1 VTGDTCTPVNTG
13 GDQWLAE
20 NIVEDCAVEA
30 NFLINT
36 YTVAA
41 SAASGEGSITP
52 PSQLVDHGSDAT
64 FTVTPATGWSL
75 DSVVGD
81 TCTPG
86 NTGADQWLAENI
98 VEDCAVEASFLINT
112 YTLGGTVS
120 GLEGSGLVLS
130 LDDVE
135 TLSIAASGA
144 FTFLAELD
152 HGTAWS
158 VSVETQPAGPAQTCS
173 VSNGS
178 SPGITGDVDNIS
190 VVCSTDAFEISGTIA
205 GLTASGL
212 VLNLNGS
219 ESLPLGAGSTS
230 FQFADAVADG
240 SDYLVRVETQPDG
253 QWCEVSDGQGT
264 VSGGPV
270 EDVRVSCSDV
280 GISLSLTDINFGFVI
295 LGVKETRGFTVSNP
309 GTNPLIISGITSPG
323 SPFSIISNSCSPLPR
338 TLNAGESCMVAIEL
352 DSGTLGDFEAEILIT
367 SNAQDSPQAVTVRGA
382 IISPLA
388 VPLLSP
394 LALLLLIL
402 MLLVAARVRIRS
414 RQKA

>member
-1 VTGDTCTPVNTG
+1 GT
-13 GDQWLAE
+13 
-20 NIVEDCAVEA
+20 
-30 NFLINT
+30 
-36 YTVAA
+36 
-41 SAASGEGSITP
+41 ITP
-52 PSQLVDHGSDAT
+52 PSQSVDHGSDAT
-64 FTVTPATGWSL
+64 FTITPETGWSL
-75 DSVVGD
+75 DSVTGD
-81 TCTPG
+81 TCTPVS
-86 NTGADQWLAENI
+86 TGADQWLAENI
-98 VEDCAVEASFLINT
+98 IEDCSVEASFLINT
-112 YTLGGTVS
+112 YTIGGTVS

-158 VSVETQPAGPAQTCS
+158 VSVETQPTDLAQTCS

-190 VVCSTDAFEISGTIA
+190 VVCSTDTFEIGGSVV

-219 ESLPLGAGSTS
+219 ESLPLGAGSSS

-240 SDYLVRVETQPDG
+240 SDYLVTVETQPDG
-253 QWCEVSDGQGT
+253 QWCEVSNSQGT

-270 EDVRVSCSDV
+270 EDVQVNCSDV
-280 GISLSLTDINFGFVI
+280 GIGLSLTDINFGLVI
-295 LGVKETRGFTVSNP
+295 LGVTDTRFLTISNP
-309 GTNPLIISGITSPG
+309 GANPLIISGITSPG
-323 SPFSIISNSCSPLPR
+323 SPFSINSNSCSPLPR
-338 TLNAGESCMVAIEL
+338 TLNPGESCVLEIEIN
-352 DSGTLGDFEAEILIT
+352 SGTTGDFEDEILIA
-367 SNAQDSPQAVTVRGA
+367 SNAQGSPQAVTVRGA

-388 VPLLSP
+388 VPFLSP
-394 LALLLLIL
+394 LALLVLIL
-402 MLLVAARVRIRS
+402 MMLVPARVGIRS